1 MAIKDK
7 EIICARLAY
16 AIHSILEENSKS
28 TKFNRIVSLRGLAD
42 AAGIEYPIVQ
52 LTASGKR
59 NPSFGTIVALADGL
73 GISVSEFTAHFDNVS
88 EDTAIKWITERNI
101 KPKKK

>member
-7 EIICARLAY
+7 QIICARLAY
-16 AIHSILEENSKS
+16 AIHSIINENSKS
-28 TKFNRIVSLRGLAD
+28 TKFNRIDSLRGLAD

-59 NPSFGTIVALADGL
+59 NPSFATVVTLADGL
-73 GISVSEFTAHFDNVS
+73 GMTVSEFTAYYDKVS
-88 EDTAIKWITERNI
+88 EETAIKWLTERNI